1 MRVARVT
8 TALPL
13 WVALIAS
20 VSTRTFGL
28 PERVPNTTLRM
39 PASPPAN
46 GYALAN
52 AFGDLAFTDPTA
64 IVSAP
69 GETNRLFVTEQ
80 AGRVAVITNLAAP
93 TRTVFLDITSR
104 VVGGMPT
111 DERGLLGLAFHPGY
125 ATNRFFF
132 VFYSTISTTPGIA
145 TDALHERLSR
155 FQAKADDPDQADA
168 GSEVVLINQHDQEAN
183 HNGGDL
189 HFGPDGYLY
198 VSVGDEG
205 GAGDTYQNSQRI
217 DKNFFLE
224 LTNGVAASAR
234 RLETRFLVRN
244 SSGIYGVTYR
254 WDSAS
259 NATLV
264 PEEGLDETFTIT
276 EGETVRTQVW
286 HYPSRAQCLLC
297 HTTAAGLALGFNTPQ
312 MNRDVDYGSGPE
324 NQIAALNRAG
334 YFSAPVAHVNTL
346 RALASPTDAA
356 VSVDYRVR
364 SYLAANCAQCHQP
377 GAVAQG
383 NWDARVTTPLSQAG
397 IINGTLSNNRGDPAN
412 RVIEPGSVAHSM
424 ILTRIATAGSGR
436 MPPLDSSVT
445 DAGGVSLLTEWITGV
460 LLGYR
465 SFADWQTAQ
474 FGDSNLPD
482 AAPDADPDHDG
493 ANNLVEYLTGTDPKT
508 DRDVWQPHIKQSGNS
523 VEISF
528 PQIANRGFQVES
540 ADGLESP
547 FSWQPLDVPGN
558 RPAFPATSSTAT
570 LADVITNG
578 PFRFYRVRIFEP

>member
-1 MRVARVT
+1 M
-8 TALPL
+8 
-13 WVALIAS
+13 
-20 VSTRTFGL
+20 
-28 PERVPNTTLRM
+28 TL
-39 PASPPAN
+39 
-46 GYALAN
+46 ALADIDGN
-52 AFGDLAFTDPTA
+52 GTLDLY
-64 IVSAP
+64 V
-69 GETNRLFVTEQ
+69 GNNR
-80 AGRVAVITNLAAP
+80 A
-93 TRTVFLDITSR
+93 
-104 VVGGMPT
+104 
-111 DERGLLGLAFHPGY
+111 
-125 ATNRFFF
+125 
-132 VFYSTISTTPGIA
+132 
-145 TDALHERLSR
+145 
-155 FQAKADDPDQADA
+155 DPDQADA

-189 HFGPDGYLY
+189 HFGPDGCLY

-217 DKNFFLE
+217 DKNFFSGILRLDVDKRAGNPEPNPHPSVITTASGLAGYSVPADNPFVGATRFNGLPVDPAKVRTEFWAVGLRNPWRFCFDPATGFLYCGDVGEDNWEELDIVVKGGNYGWNYREGLDEFPPGSSRTTPPDFAPLPPILEYAHGTSADQGDSITGGVVYRGNRLPELAGAYVFGDYVSGNIWMLRYDGANTVPVGSLSARSGISAFGIDPASGDVLLADQNGDTVKRLVSGTGGSSDATLPPTLADTGAFRDLASLTPNPGIVPYDINVPFWSDNARKRRWFSVPDTNLKIDFDPARNWSSPAGTVWIKHFDLE

-312 MNRDVDYGSGPE
+312 MNRDVHYGSGPE

-334 YFSAPVAHVNTL
+334 YFSAPVARVNTL

-397 IINGTLSNNRGDPAN
+397 IIN
-412 RVIEPGSVAHSM
+412 
-424 ILTRIATAGSGR
+424 
-436 MPPLDSSVT
+436 
-445 DAGGVSLLTEWITGV
+445 
-460 LLGYR
+460 
-465 SFADWQTAQ
+465 
-474 FGDSNLPD
+474 
-482 AAPDADPDHDG
+482 
-493 ANNLVEYLTGTDPKT
+493 
-508 DRDVWQPHIKQSGNS
+508 
-523 VEISF
+523 
-528 PQIANRGFQVES
+528 
-540 ADGLESP
+540 
-547 FSWQPLDVPGN
+547 
-558 RPAFPATSSTAT
+558 
-570 LADVITNG
+570 
-578 PFRFYRVRIFEP
+578 